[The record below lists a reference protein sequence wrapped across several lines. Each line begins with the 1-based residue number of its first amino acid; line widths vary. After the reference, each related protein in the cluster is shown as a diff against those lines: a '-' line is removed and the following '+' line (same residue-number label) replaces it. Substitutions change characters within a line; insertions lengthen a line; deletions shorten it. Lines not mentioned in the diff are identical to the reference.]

1 MCAFLCETIQAFHC
15 YFFVLSSARKLSLR
29 PCPLV
34 WTIYT
39 SLTAAF
45 NPLLGRTN
53 DEITRNQPQYRPM
66 GLICGRLIAGSVNC
80 TRICVNLSQAQ
91 IETIKV
97 HV

>member
-1 MCAFLCETIQAFHC
+1 MRNHTGFPLLFLCFEFWTETVTAP
-15 YFFVLSSARKLSLR
+15 VSLG
-29 PCPLV
+29 LD
-34 WTIYT
+34 YT

-66 GLICGRLIAGSVNC
+66 GLICGRLIAGSVDC